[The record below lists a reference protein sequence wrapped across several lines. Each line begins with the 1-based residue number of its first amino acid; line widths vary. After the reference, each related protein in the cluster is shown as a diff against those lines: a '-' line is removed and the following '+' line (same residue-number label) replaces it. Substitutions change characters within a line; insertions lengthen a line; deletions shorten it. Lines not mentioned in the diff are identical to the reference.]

1 MAADNKSTS
10 RAVSTTAATQWPSP
24 DTVRAIG
31 EQAQRLSTFVRD
43 TLPTTAARRPFGA
56 FYPPGP
62 VMPELDRLTYL
73 FYGRTL
79 QDFEDDRI
87 EWARLGWWAS
97 QARWIVA
104 TPGPHDFPGLAQHL
118 ARPER
123 VIAHFHADYLG
134 WRAPVPSHV
143 GALFNA
149 TVTLRVYFGQI
160 VFARSHWI
168 QAGDWL
174 REEVQ
179 SRMVGLACHPQ
190 SQLGPWFEGEFCRM
204 PSYLLRPPDRFA
216 APSQLKGPLPVPDE
230 IRRCG
235 TFDSPKTDGIPVE
248 WLDTIDHHAAKLLA
262 ALDSRTVDKRT
273 GAQPAGTSG
282 ADSSQCRLKPS
293 HEKAYSQYK
302 AAIAREPRLAEA
314 TDQEVYEY
322 VRDNLLDDGERLPKL
337 ETWTRHVRA
346 GRTANGERKNQ
357 PRAGRVGRS
366 VVRAHEI

>member
-1 MAADNKSTS
+1 MAADNESTS

-62 VMPELDRLTYL
+62 VLPELDRLTYL

-97 QARWIVA
+97 QAGWIVA
-104 TPGPHDFPGLAQHL
+104 TPGPHDFPGLAQQL

-160 VFARSHWI
+160 VFARGHWI

-174 REEVQ
+174 RDEIQ
-179 SRMVGLACHPQ
+179 SRIVGLTCHPQ

-216 APSQLKGPLPVPDE
+216 VPSQLKGPLPVPDE

-235 TFDSPKTDGIPVE
+235 TFDNPKTDGIPVE
-248 WLDTIDHHAAKLLA
+248 WLDAIDHHAAKLLA
-262 ALDSRTVDKRT
+262 ALSGSLPWQSVACQEELDVKSRFEKSRPQWDAATEARNKWLYEEACKGTPYKVIVTKLAKKPKSWERIESISGIKRASRAYAERHGLFLPPARQSGRPTGPTPGRNVSDK
-273 GAQPAGTSG
+273 
-282 ADSSQCRLKPS
+282 
-293 HEKAYSQYK
+293 
-302 AAIAREPRLAEA
+302 
-314 TDQEVYEY
+314 
-322 VRDNLLDDGERLPKL
+322 
-337 ETWTRHVRA
+337 
-346 GRTANGERKNQ
+346 
-357 PRAGRVGRS
+357 
-366 VVRAHEI
+366 